1 MNFKKK
7 LKHALRAIG
16 KSPVVYNLIGSI
28 AYVYAWI
35 IGRTASLDI
44 QGQGEFEQLIEDN
57 DGGIFIAWHGRLLLL
72 PFFWSN
78 KRLMKAL
85 VSPHQD
91 GRIIAKV
98 LRGFNIGTIDGS
110 SDRQALGAAL
120 EILRE
125 LDNGTTVAIIP
136 DGPKGPSMRLN
147 KSVIYFAQKSG
158 KPIMGFTYSV
168 KNAYVASSWDSMVV
182 PYPFAKGVVRATKP
196 LFVPK
201 DITEEE
207 AEKLRKQL
215 EDELNQI
222 TLDLDK
228 ECGLPEILPG
238 KAKRNRKKEIGR

>member
-1 MNFKKK
+1 MDFKKK
-7 LKHALRAIG
+7 LKHAFRAIG
-16 KSPVVYNLIGSI
+16 KSPIAYNLIGTV
-28 AYVYAWI
+28 AYVYSWI

-44 QGQGEFEQLIEDN
+44 QGQEEFEQLIDEN
-57 DGGIFIAWHGRLLLL
+57 DGGIFVAWHGRLLLL

-110 SDRQALGAAL
+110 SDRQALGAAF

-125 LDNGTTVAIIP
+125 LEKGTTVALIP
-136 DGPKGPSMRLN
+136 DGPKGPAMRLN

-182 PYPFAKGVVRATKP
+182 PYPFAKGMVRATKP
-196 LFVPK
+196 MFVPK

-207 AEKLRKQL
+207 AENLRKKL
-215 EDELNQI
+215 EDELNKL

-238 KAKRNRKKEIGR
+238 KSKRVRIKKK

>member
-1 MNFKKK
+1 MIIIVDFFLWKSEPVKK
-7 LKHALRAIG
+7 
-16 KSPVVYNLIGSI
+16 
-28 AYVYAWI
+28 
-35 IGRTASLDI
+35 
-44 QGQGEFEQLIEDN
+44 
-57 DGGIFIAWHGRLLLL
+57 
-72 PFFWSN
+72 N
-78 KRLMKAL
+78 KE
-85 VSPHQD
+85 
-91 GRIIAKV
+91 IAKSEGKWFFTFK
-98 LRGFNIGTIDGS
+98 LRK
-110 SDRQALGAAL
+110 
-120 EILRE
+120 E
-125 LDNGTTVAIIP
+125 
-136 DGPKGPSMRLN
+136 LN

-168 KNAYVASSWDSMVV
+168 KNAYIASSWDSMVV

-238 KAKRNRKKEIGR
+238 KAKRNRKKR